1 MHYTQP
7 LPPNQHRANRAD
19 EPWYIL
25 GAGAIGSLW
34 ACYLSL
40 AGHQV
45 RLILRDPVKLQHF
58 SGQIR
63 LSTPTRAQTR
73 EHTLSLQAELAHQRA
88 PIQRLL
94 VTTKSYDTLAAI
106 DTISHRLSGSSL
118 IVSLQNGMG
127 QQQQLADRLAE
138 CAVYAGTTTEGAYR
152 TPGQQLVHAGR
163 GESWIGPINAAAR
176 ALGPTALDSLWQL
189 PLQTGYDD
197 NILNRL
203 WQKLAI
209 NAAINGLTAIHNC
222 QNGELANNPAYLEQ
236 MQQLCGEV
244 ERLAAALKQPLFDR
258 PLFDVALQVATATAS
273 NYSSMLQDVRN
284 QRHTEIDFIN
294 GYICRQAKRLGIDT
308 PYNQAL
314 VNRIGDL
321 HPPSTEN

>member
-1 MHYTQP
+1 MHYTQA
-7 LPPNQHRANRAD
+7 LAPNKQRLNPAD

-40 AGHQV
+40 AGHPV
-45 RLILRDPVKLQHF
+45 RLILRDPEKLQQF
-58 SGQIR
+58 SGKIR
-63 LSTPTRAQTR
+63 LSNPSGKQ
-73 EHTLSLQAELAHQRA
+73 TLSLQAELAHQRA

-106 DTISHRLSGSSL
+106 DSIDHRLSGSSL

-152 TPGQQLVHAGR
+152 TPAQQLVHAGR
-163 GESWIGPINAAAR
+163 GESWVGPINAAAR
-176 ALGPTALDSLWQL
+176 ALGPTALDSLRQL

-236 MQQLCGEV
+236 MQQLCSEV

-258 PLFDVALQVATATAS
+258 PLLDVALQVATATAS

-308 PYNQAL
+308 PYNHAL